1 MNVFK
6 LTKTLASS
14 LNATINSLI
23 SSSLS
28 SESTLSTTGVILS
41 NLSTHA
47 FNFSRYVSYG
57 AIITVSML
65 SVCEN
70 NLTASSTL
78 VLVVL

>member
-1 MNVFK
+1 M
-6 LTKTLASS
+6 ASS

-47 FNFSRYVSYG
+47 FNYRTTKTRVDEAVKLFSQTDS
-57 AIITVSML
+57 IDTVIMAPYETYL
-65 SVCEN
+65 EK
-70 NLTASSTL
+70 LFQYF
-78 VLVVL
+78 